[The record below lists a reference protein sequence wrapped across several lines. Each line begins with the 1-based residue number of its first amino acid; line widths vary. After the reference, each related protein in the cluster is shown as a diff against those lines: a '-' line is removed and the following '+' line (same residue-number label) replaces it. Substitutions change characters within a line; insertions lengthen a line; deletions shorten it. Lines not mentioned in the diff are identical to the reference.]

1 MEEMVKMIQLT
12 DRDYE
17 QVRLLARAWEISDG
31 EVVRRLLDD
40 FAKPGPGALPDGL
53 PATSDDVPI
62 YADYEGTHIEAIYH
76 TTTKRVDITNG
87 MLGGQSYKSPSG
99 AAMAVVK
106 AYNPKVHPNRNGWD
120 FWFITKNNEALQTIR
135 P

>member
-1 MEEMVKMIQLT
+1 MLQLADT
-12 DRDYE
+12 DYE
-17 QVRLLARAWEISDG
+17 RVRLLARAWEISEG

-40 FAKPGPGALPDGL
+40 FAKPDVTASSEAVPQI
-53 PATSDDVPI
+53 SDDVPI
-62 YADYEGTHIEAIYH
+62 YADYDGSRIEAIYH
-76 TTTKRVDITNG
+76 ESTKRVDIVNG
-87 MLGGQSYKSPSG
+87 VLAGQSYKSPSG

-120 FWFITKNNEALQTIR
+120 FWFITKNDEALNTIR